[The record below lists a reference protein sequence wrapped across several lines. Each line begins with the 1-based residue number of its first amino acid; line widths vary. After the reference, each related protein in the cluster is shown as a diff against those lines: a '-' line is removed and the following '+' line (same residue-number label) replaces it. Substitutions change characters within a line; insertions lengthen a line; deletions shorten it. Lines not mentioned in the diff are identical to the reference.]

1 MPRRSRTM
9 AVPFSL
15 ATIPTAAGDTD
26 TFIIAPC
33 TGRLLDIH
41 FSGGTALA
49 TSDTNY
55 ATFAVTNLGQAG
67 AGSTAM
73 LAATDANTTKATGGT
88 ALAAATKRTLAK
100 SGTAANLEVTEGDR
114 IRIRVTGA
122 GTLANTVTLP
132 HGVAI
137 FERTA

>member
-1 MPRRSRTM
+1 MS
-9 AVPFSL
+9 VPFNL

-26 TFIIAPC
+26 TYIAAPC

-41 FSGGTALA
+41 LSGGAALA

-55 ATFAVTNLGQAG
+55 VTFAVTNVEAG
-67 AGSTAM
+67 ATTAM

-88 ALAAATKRTLAK
+88 AIASATKRTLTK
-100 SGTAANLEVTEGDR
+100 SATAANLLVTEGDR

-132 HGVAI
+132 FGVAI